1 MKKVVE
7 APSRSHYVIGI
18 AVLIV
23 GLVIFAILS
32 RTPGEA
38 VPPEIRIVVPG
49 SKDLYLPEAGK
60 YTIFYEYSSMIG
72 DKTYSTGEQ
81 LSPMLVGLQSRQYYK
96 IFELSS
102 PSRRMRYK
110 SGGLAGVSLFEFEIE
125 SSGNYFLFAE
135 YEGDVSGPDVVFAIG
150 KVRTLGATPAGL
162 GALFGAVIIGGF
174 IIIRTFSR
182 RRKTSEK
189 MGSALFLIH

>member
-7 APSRSHYVIGI
+7 TPSRSHYVIGI

-23 GLVIFAILS
+23 GLVLFAILS
-32 RTPGEA
+32 GTPEKA

-49 SKDLYLPEAGK
+49 SRDLYLPEAGK
-60 YTIFYEYSSMIG
+60 YTIFYEYLSIIG
-72 DKTYSTGEQ
+72 DKTYSTGEA
-81 LSPMLVGLQSRQYYK
+81 LSPMLVGLQSRQYYE

-102 PSRRMRYK
+102 PSSTMRYEA
-110 SGGLAGVSLFEFEIE
+110 GGLAGVSLFEFEIE

-162 GALFGAVIIGGF
+162 GTLFGTVIIGGF
-174 IIIRTFSR
+174 IIVRTFLG
-182 RRKTSEK
+182 RRKTRK
-189 MGSALFLIH
+189 QQVKNLA

>member
-1 MKKVVE
+1 MEKVIK
-7 APSRSHYVIGI
+7 APGRSHYVIGI
-18 AVLIV
+18 AVLII
-23 GLVIFAILS
+23 GLVIFAILL

-38 VPPEIRIVVPG
+38 VPPEIRIVLPG
-49 SKDLYLPEAGK
+49 SRDLYLPQAGK
-60 YTIFYEYSSMIG
+60 YTIFYEYLSIIG

-110 SGGLAGVSLFEFEIE
+110 AGGLAGVSLFEFEIE
-125 SSGNYFLFAE
+125 SPGNYFLFAE
-135 YEGDVSGPDVVFAIG
+135 YEDDVSGPDVVFAIG

>member
-1 MKKVVE
+1 MKKVAE
-7 APSRSHYVIGI
+7 APRRSHYVIGI
-18 AVLIV
+18 TVLIV
-23 GLVIFAILS
+23 GLVLFAILL

-49 SKDLYLPEAGK
+49 SRDLYLPEAGK
-60 YTIFYEYSSMIG
+60 YTIFYEYLSIIG

-102 PSRRMRYK
+102 PSRTMRYEA
-110 SGGLAGVSLFEFEIE
+110 GGLAGVSLFEFEIE

-162 GALFGAVIIGGF
+162 STFLGTLIIGSF
-174 IIIRTFSR
+174 IIIKTFLKR
-182 RRKTSEK
+182 RNRK
-189 MGSALFLIH
+189 GVRVIFNHDN

>member
-1 MKKVVE
+1 MEKVIK
-7 APSRSHYVIGI
+7 APGRSHYAIGI

-23 GLVIFAILS
+23 GLVIFAILL

-38 VPPEIRIVVPG
+38 VPPEIRIVLPG
-49 SKDLYLPEAGK
+49 SRDLYLPEAGK
-60 YTIFYEYSSMIG
+60 YTIFYEYSSIIG

-96 IFELSS
+96 IFELST
-102 PSRRMRYK
+102 PSRRMRYEA
-110 SGGLAGVSLFEFEIE
+110 GGLAGLSLFEFEIE

-150 KVRTLGATPAGL
+150 KVRTLGTTPGGL
-162 GALFGAVIIGGF
+162 GILFGTVIIGGF
-174 IIIRTFSR
+174 IIVRTFIS
-182 RRKTSEK
+182 RRKTRK
-189 MGSALFLIH
+189 QQVKGLV